1 LNEKTTAS
9 SSTRSVGIP
18 ERRSTVV
25 RNRIEDLE
33 DFRKQLEGA
42 DVDLLRK
49 MVKVFAEQ
57 LMGADADALCGADY
71 GERSPER
78 VNRRNGYRE
87 RAWDTRAGTIA
98 LAVPKLREG
107 TYFPEWLLEPRRRAE
122 RAFVQVVAECYVRG
136 VSARRVEGLVAQLGI
151 ERISKSR
158 VSEMATELDEAVEAF
173 RTRPLDGGPYT
184 YVWLDALTQK
194 VREDGRIANVAALVA
209 TGVNAAGFR
218 EILGLDLVTSED
230 GAGWLAFVRSLVAR
244 GLSGVRLVVSDAHPG
259 LVDAICS
266 TLPGASWQRCRTHF
280 LRNLLAKVPKSAGPF
295 VATLVRSIFAQP
307 DAEAVWAQF
316 HRVVEQL
323 GERFPAA
330 AQMLA
335 DAGPDILAFTAFPQ
349 TQWKQIWSNN
359 PQERLNKEIRR
370 RTDVVGIFPNR
381 AAAIRLVGMVLAEQH
396 DEWQVVRRYMS
407 AESLAKARLEVIEG
421 ESVEEVRG
429 ELVAAS

>member
-1 LNEKTTAS
+1 
-9 SSTRSVGIP
+9 
-18 ERRSTVV
+18 
-25 RNRIEDLE
+25 LE
-33 DFRKQLEGA
+33 SFRKQLDGA
-42 DVDLLRK
+42 DVDLLRE
-49 MVKVFAEQ
+49 MVQVFAEQ
-57 LMGADADALCGADY
+57 LMGADADSICGADY

-98 LAVPKLREG
+98 LQVPKLREG

-136 VSARRVEGLVAQLGI
+136 VSTRRVEGLVAQLGI

-158 VSEMATELDEAVEAF
+158 VSEMAKELDGAVEAF
-173 RTRPLDGGPYT
+173 RTTRPLEGGPYT
-184 YVWLDALTQK
+184 YVLLDVLTQK
-194 VREDGRIANVAALVA
+194 VREGGRIVNIAALVA
-209 TGVNAAGFR
+209 TGVNAAGYR

-230 GAGWLAFVRSLVAR
+230 GAGWLAFVRSLAAR
-244 GLSGVRLVVSDAHPG
+244 GLSGVRLVISDAHPG
-259 LVDAICS
+259 LVDAIAS
-266 TLPGASWQRCRTHF
+266 TLPGAGWQRCRTHF

-307 DAEAVWAQF
+307 DAEAVWSQF
-316 HRVVEQL
+316 HRVIEQL

-330 AQMLA
+330 AEMLS
-335 DAGPDILAFTAFPQ
+335 DAGPDILAFTTFPQ
-349 TQWKQIWSNN
+349 THWKQIWSNN

-370 RTDVVGIFPNR
+370 RTDVVGIFPDR
-381 AAAIRLVGMVLAEQH
+381 ASAIRLIGMVLCVQH

-407 AESLAKARLEVIEG
+407 SESLAKARLEVIDG
-421 ESVEEVRG
+421 EAVDEVRG

>member
-1 LNEKTTAS
+1 
-9 SSTRSVGIP
+9 
-18 ERRSTVV
+18 VV
-25 RNRIEDLE
+25 KDRIDALE

-42 DVDLLRK
+42 DVDLLRE

-71 GERSPER
+71 GERSSER

-87 RAWDTRAGTIA
+87 RAWDTRTGTIA

-107 TYFPEWLLEPRRRAE
+107 TYFPDWLLEPRRRAE

-136 VSARRVEGLVAQLGI
+136 VSTRRVEGLVRQLGI

-158 VSEMATELDEAVEAF
+158 VSEMAKELDEAVESF

-184 YVWLDALTQK
+184 YIWLDALTQK
-194 VREDGRIANVAALVA
+194 VREDGRIVNVAALVA
-209 TGVNAAGFR
+209 TGVNVAGFR

-244 GLSGVRLVVSDAHPG
+244 GLSGVRLVISDAHPG
-259 LVDAICS
+259 LIDAIAS

-323 GERFPAA
+323 GERFPSAA
-330 AQMLA
+330 EMLA
-335 DAGPDILAFTAFPQ
+335 DAGPDILAFTTFPQ
-349 TQWKQIWSNN
+349 THWKQIWSNN

-407 AESLAKARLEVIEG
+407 AESLAKARLEVIDG
-421 ESVEEVRG
+421 EAVEEVKS
-429 ELVAAS
+429 ELVAAG